1 MKCKKCKAG
10 ITSPVVKTTNIDG
23 TPITSSTCPVCGE
36 NLDGSKKYWV
46 LLIILI
52 IGICLASKYLSWAW
66 LYYSH
71 MWMNN
76 TVVLI
81 ISLLLKVMW
90 LMTLMRS
97 EKTQLWFVK
106 NANKLY
112 LAKVFLLIGD
122 LQFSHS
128 FTRITSIH

>member
-52 IGICLASKYLSWAW
+52 IGI
-66 LYYSH
+66 
-71 MWMNN
+71 
-76 TVVLI
+76 
-81 ISLLLKVMW
+81 
-90 LMTLMRS
+90 
-97 EKTQLWFVK
+97 
-106 NANKLY
+106 
-112 LAKVFLLIGD
+112 G
-122 LQFSHS
+122 
-128 FTRITSIH
+128 